1 MTLRIGYKSA
11 FFRDFNK
18 LPAALQD
25 EVEERIELFRMDS
38 RHPSLRVHKLKGK
51 MVGQWSF
58 SVNYSHRIVFQY
70 EDKRTAVLI
79 AVGDHD
85 VYK

>member
-1 MTLRIGYKSA
+1 MTLQIGYKSA

-18 LPAALQD
+18 LPPELQD
-25 EVEERIELFRMDS
+25 EVEERIELFRTDIK
-38 RHPSLRVHKLKGK
+38 HPSLRLHKLKGK
-51 MVGQWSF
+51 MAGGWSF
-58 SVNYSHRIVFQY
+58 SVNYKYRIVFCY
-70 EDKRTAVLI
+70 EDKKTAVLI